1 MKYYR
6 GCKERIGFDFY
17 ADIAVRIVQARE
29 EKGMTQKQLSDTI
42 KWKAGRLS
50 SIEAVKRRINLDDLE
65 DLSKALDVTINWL
78 LEAHDDSPIGKCRYL
93 VTTDAVPDMSLY
105 VDASNA
111 RTAVFELERNF
122 KKAKVRL
129 WSNSRDRAFVQLVG
143 IPVDKNRLKDRFG
156 KYTDNCPLERN
167 PEE

>member
-6 GCKERIGFDFY
+6 GHKERIGFDFY

-29 EKGMTQKQLSDTI
+29 EKGMTQKQLSDTM
-42 KWKAGRLS
+42 KWTAGKLQG
-50 SIEAVKRRINLDDLE
+50 IE
-65 DLSKALDVTINWL
+65 T
-78 LEAHDDSPIGKCRYL
+78 
-93 VTTDAVPDMSLY
+93 VPDMSLY

-111 RTAVFELERNF
+111 RTAVLELERNF
-122 KKAKVRL
+122 KRIKARL

-143 IPVDKNRLKDRFG
+143 VPVDKNKLKDRFG